1 MNIRKN
7 SRALAEREM
16 SAMVNVM
23 TSRREFLAGFAAF
36 AAMRSLPADAA
47 TREYYVKYL
56 DAITR
61 KIETNAERKGA
72 RGGFFFY
79 ADSHVLSN
87 HGQSGFVMADLVG
100 RTGIGRVFGGGDY
113 SVLHCKDDP
122 KEAMERILKL
132 HRECWRDPVE
142 AAGGSFYAAKGNHDL
157 IVFRKDSE
165 KKSGFGYSS
174 RHAREILMDTA
185 AVRRAASNPDD
196 GHGVYFYTDDLSA
209 QVRYIV
215 ADTSDGVRESDC
227 DPKGLWLGIKMR
239 QIQLD
244 WLRDK
249 AFGTMPE
256 GWRAVV
262 MQHVPLAA
270 VTIGRDEYIERFTP
284 FRELMEK
291 EAARGRMLAD
301 LSGHH
306 HCDRFTHWRGLLHIS
321 LSCDCHYRDAELL
334 TPFCGTMA
342 GKKKG
347 TTNEQAFDCFQP
359 CGDLLFATRIGQGTD
374 RVFHVKPL
382 EMKTGDRLRLEAKEL
397 EGPLSWT
404 VFDADA
410 FTEIKGPGLM
420 GDQRCQFTRSY
431 ASVSEKGEV
440 SALRPGDVTVLAMDR
455 MFNKEIF
462 GIRIS

>member
-1 MNIRKN
+1 
-7 SRALAEREM
+7 
-16 SAMVNVM
+16 MVNAL
-23 TSRREFLAGFAAF
+23 TGRREFLAGFAAF

-47 TREYYVKYL
+47 TREYYVQYL

-61 KIETNAERKGA
+61 KIKTNAERKGA
-72 RGGFFFY
+72 SGGFFFY

-113 SVLHCKDDP
+113 SVLYCSNDP
-122 KEAMERILKL
+122 KEAMESILKL

-157 IVFRKDSE
+157 IVLRKDDE

-185 AVRRAASNPDD
+185 AVRRATSNPDD
-196 GHGVYFYTDDLSA
+196 GHGVYFYTDDPSA
-209 QVRYIV
+209 KVRYIV
-215 ADTSDGVRESDC
+215 ADTSDGVRETDC

-239 QIQLD
+239 QPQLE

-262 MQHVPLAA
+262 MQHVPIAP
-270 VTIGRDEYIERFTP
+270 VNMGRDEYVERFTP

-291 EAARGRMLAD
+291 EAARGRMLAN
-301 LSGHH
+301 LSGHKH
-306 HCDRFTHWRGLLHIS
+306 ADRFSHWKGLLHVN
-321 LSCDCHYRDAELL
+321 LACDCYYRDAELF
-334 TPFCGTMA
+334 TPLCGTMA
-342 GKKKG
+342 RKKKG

-382 EMKTGDRLRLEAKEL
+382 EMKTGARLRLEAKEL

-404 VFDADA
+404 VFDSDTM
-410 FTEIKGPGLM
+410 TEIKKRGLM
-420 GDQRCQFTRSY
+420 GDERCVFSRSC

-440 SALRPGDVTVLAMDR
+440 SALKPGDVTVLAMDR